1 MFYTFRF
8 WWESLCILDFITSRY
23 MIACQD
29 TSPKH
34 DYIQVYDCLTGYK
47 SKHDYIQALIA
58 CQDTSPK
65 HDNIQVYYCLTEYRP
80 INMIISKYMI
90 ACQDTSPTHD
100 YIQVYDCFPGY
111 KSWANI

>member
-1 MFYTFRF
+1 
-8 WWESLCILDFITSRY
+8 

-65 HDNIQVYYCLTEYRP
+65 HDNIASILLLDRIQTY
-80 INMIISKYMI
+80 K
-90 ACQDTSPTHD
+90 HD
-100 YIQVYDCFPGY
+100 YIQVYDCLSGY
-111 KSWANI
+111 KSYT